1 MLVKEQY
8 KRVDSTELKDML
20 EKIEKMNDIAKI
32 SFKVNLNKLFL
43 RGIYKINM

>member
-8 KRVDSTELKDML
+8 KRVNSTELKDML

-32 SFKVNLNKLFL
+32 SFKVS
-43 RGIYKINM
+43 

>member
-8 KRVDSTELKDML
+8 KRVNSTELKDML

-32 SFKVNLNKLFL
+32 SVKVN
-43 RGIYKINM
+43 

>member
-8 KRVDSTELKDML
+8 KRVNSTELKDML

-32 SFKVNLNKLFL
+32 SLKVN
-43 RGIYKINM
+43 

>member
-8 KRVDSTELKDML
+8 ERLNSTELKDML

-32 SFKVNLNKLFL
+32 SFKVN
-43 RGIYKINM
+43 

>member
-8 KRVDSTELKDML
+8 ERLNSTELKDML

-32 SFKVNLNKLFL
+32 SFKVS
-43 RGIYKINM
+43 